1 MNEAS
6 YWRQRYEMLRATFS
20 EAVKSAIDASI
31 APRLLADKE
40 SYNLGKLHGE
50 LEERE
55 ACAKLCEAIATET
68 YGMTNLRE
76 YGECAAAIRAR
87 GQHDSLET

>member
-1 MNEAS
+1 MNEAA
-6 YWRQRYEMLRATFS
+6 YWRQRYEMLMATFT
-20 EAVKSAIDASI
+20 EGVKAAIDANT

-55 ACAKLCEAIATET
+55 ACAKVCEARCI
-68 YGMTNLRE
+68 GDHNRE
-76 YGECAAAIRAR
+76 DAEARRCAEAIRAR
-87 GQHDSLET
+87 SAT